1 MPANQ
6 FPFGRDEYEY
16 RDGERYSTASGI
28 TLRPLDGE
36 DTALFQQRTDHWCKE
51 FTKLPDVRSVTLRY
65 EWRKGVIVQALIMT
79 YHLPRLA
86 PLEAEL
92 EYGEIRAVGGRVHP
106 RGRRG
111 GKKAA

>member
-1 MPANQ
+1 
-6 FPFGRDEYEY
+6 
-16 RDGERYSTASGI
+16 
-28 TLRPLDGE
+28 
-36 DTALFQQRTDHWCKE
+36 
-51 FTKLPDVRSVTLRY
+51 VTLRY